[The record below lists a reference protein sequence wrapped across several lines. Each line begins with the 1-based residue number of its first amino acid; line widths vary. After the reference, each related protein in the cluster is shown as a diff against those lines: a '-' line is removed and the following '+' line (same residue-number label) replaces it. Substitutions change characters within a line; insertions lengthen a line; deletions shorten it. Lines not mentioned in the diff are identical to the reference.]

1 MPLFGKR
8 IILTGGS
15 GGLGQLVAAELLRE
29 GADITVMSRTW
40 IGGGDNQVRH
50 VAVDLSTAD
59 GIAEASTVVA
69 REQPDILVNMAGVQY
84 FGPAENQSFEDMHDS
99 YMVNL
104 VTPAALCRACLPA
117 MKRRNSGQIANIGS
131 IFGSIPLAYFAA
143 YSSAKAGLRAFGEAL
158 RRELAHTEVSVTYV
172 APRAMR
178 TPMLSPEIRKYAD
191 LTGMN
196 IDAPEFVAK
205 KIVTAIKQ
213 RKKDVYIGFPE
224 RLFVRLNA
232 VMPRLVDAAVASG
245 DRRAM
250 RLFTA

>member
-1 MPLFGKR
+1 MVLIGKR

-15 GGLGQLVAAELLRE
+15 GGLGQRVAAELLRE
-29 GADITVMSRTW
+29 GAGVTVMSRTW
-40 IGGGDNQVRH
+40 IGGGDNQTRH
-50 VAVDLSTAD
+50 VAVDLSTQN
-59 GIAEASTVVA
+59 GIAEASAVVA

-84 FGPAENQSFEDMHDS
+84 FGPAECQSFEDMRDS

-104 VTPAALCRACLPA
+104 VAPAALCSACLPA

-131 IFGSIPLAYFAA
+131 IFGSIPLAHFAA
-143 YSSAKAGLRAFGEAL
+143 YSSAKAGLRAFSEAL

-172 APRAMR
+172 APRATR

-205 KIVTAIKQ
+205 KIVTAIEQ
-213 RKKDVYIGFPE
+213 RKKDVYIGYPE
-224 RLFVRLNA
+224 RLFARVNA
-232 VMPRLVDAAVASG
+232 VMPRLVDAAVAGG
-245 DRRAM
+245 DRRTM
-250 RLFTA
+250 RLFAT